1 MDVALRPDGAVC
13 IADNTD
19 QRVSCYS
26 SNGKLLFHSGRKGQG
41 PGEFQLPYRLAA
53 LPDNSLAVFDLAGRS
68 ISLLDPKGRFVRR
81 IRVPFGFSQVA
92 GMLGLSPQLVA
103 VSGYAPTAGEV
114 SDSAVHLL
122 ALDSATARHVGSF
135 APVPR
140 ADDLRALQYWGTG
153 QLSRSRDGGIIYSQR
168 IPYELHFFDPH
179 GVARRVLPVSLPVA
193 SRADEAVSVT
203 RERSRT
209 NVRMTDIVVVAP
221 GTAIPVND
229 TLLLVPRFA
238 HRTGKPESAWWDCIS
253 LTTGKVLGSVAL
265 PTTFRIL
272 DLAGVVDS
280 GRALLGVALVEE
292 AAVLVKITFRVK

>member
-1 MDVALRPDGAVC
+1 
-13 IADNTD
+13 
-19 QRVSCYS
+19 
-26 SNGKLLFHSGRKGQG
+26 
-41 PGEFQLPYRLAA
+41 
-53 LPDNSLAVFDLAGRS
+53 
-68 ISLLDPKGRFVRR
+68 
-81 IRVPFGFSQVA
+81 
-92 GMLGLSPQLVA
+92 
-103 VSGYAPTAGEV
+103 
-114 SDSAVHLL
+114 
-122 ALDSATARHVGSF
+122 VGSF